1 MTIRKK
7 MTPFLLIGSLSFLLA
22 GCGAKAKEEKKDEII
37 ETPVEVAEVFTG
49 DISSNYLSV
58 ASITAEKQTV
68 IVSKASG
75 IVEKL
80 LVEEGDQVVKGQA
93 LAQLDTE
100 QLTLEL
106 KQAEANLKR
115 LENELKR
122 SQKIYRKNLVSSDTF
137 ERAKFD
143 YESQKASFELVNLR
157 YEHATIRAPFDGIIT
172 QRHIKVGNM
181 VNVNGQTFG
190 ITDFNSLKGELYV
203 PEKQYSR
210 LAVDQQAIIAVDA
223 IPNQVFNGKIE
234 RISPIIDQLS
244 GTFKIVIALQ
254 NDNLKLRPGMFARFQ
269 IIADTHTNAF
279 LINKNAI
286 ISQDQETSVFIVKD
300 GKAIRQPVSLGF
312 IEGDVAEILSGVNLG
327 DLLVVTGQH
336 TLKDD
341 TPVKVV
347 SL

>member
-1 MTIRKK
+1 MTKRKYSAQ
-7 MTPFLLIGSLSFLLA
+7 FLFICTLSAFIL
-22 GCGAKAKEEKKDEII
+22 GCGAKAKDEKKDELI

-49 DISSNYLSV
+49 DISSSYLSV

-68 IVSKASG
+68 IVSKALG
-75 IVEKL
+75 VVEKL
-80 LVEEGDQVVKGQA
+80 LVEEGDQVRKDQA

-106 KQAEANLKR
+106 KQAESNLKR

-137 ERAKFD
+137 ERAKYD
-143 YESQKASFELVNLR
+143 YESQLATFELVKLR

-181 VNVNGQTFG
+181 VNVNGSTFE
-190 ITDFNSLKGELYV
+190 ITDFNSLKGELFV

-210 LAVDQQAIIAVDA
+210 LAVDQQAMVSVDA
-223 IPNQVFNGKIE
+223 IPDQVFNGKIE
-234 RISPIIDQLS
+234 RVSPIIDQLS

-254 NDNLKLRPGMFARFQ
+254 NDNFKLRPGMFARFK
-269 IIADTHTNAF
+269 IIADTHSNAF

-286 ISQDQETSVFIVKD
+286 ISQDQEDSVFLVRE
-300 GKAIRQPVSLGF
+300 GKAIRQKVSLGF
-312 IEGDVAEILSGVNLG
+312 IDGDIAEILSGVNKG
-327 DLLVVTGQH
+327 DMLVVTGQH
-336 TLKDD
+336 TLKDE

>member
-1 MTIRKK
+1 MTIRKNV
-7 MTPFLLIGSLSFLLA
+7 TQLLLLCSISYFLA
-22 GCGAKAKEEKKDEII
+22 GCGAEAKDEKKDEIV
-37 ETPVEVAEVFTG
+37 ETPVEVAEVYTG

-58 ASITAEKQTV
+58 ASISAERQTV

-137 ERAKFD
+137 ERAKYD
-143 YESQKASFELVNLR
+143 YESQSASFELVKLR
-157 YEHATIRAPFDGIIT
+157 FEHATIRAPFDGVIT

-190 ITDFNSLKGELYV
+190 LTDFNSLKGEIFV

-210 LAVDQQAIIAVDA
+210 LAVEQRAIVAVDA
-223 IPNQVFNGKIE
+223 IPGRVFNGTIE

-254 NDNLKLRPGMFARFQ
+254 NDDLKLRPGMFARFQ
-269 IIADTHTNAF
+269 IIADTHTDAI
-279 LINKNAI
+279 LVNKNAI
-286 ISQDQETSVFIVKD
+286 ISQDQETSVFLVKD
-300 GKAIRQPVSLGF
+300 GKAVRQPVSLGF
-312 IEGDVAEILSGVNLG
+312 IEGDVAEIISGVNLG
-327 DLLVVTGQH
+327 DTLVVTGQH
-336 TLKDD
+336 TLKDA